1 MSLINTP
8 PLSNS
13 DLMPDASIVP
23 QLAKARVMVVGDL
36 IVDRFVYGHVDRL
49 SREAPIPVMVVEHE
63 KTMLG
68 GAGNLARNLHT
79 LGARVTV
86 IGVVG
91 DDTTSDQLMG
101 LLKEC
106 CDETVLQSIDGWQTP
121 LKLRMMVGQQQLA
134 RIDYEKVQPLLDQQ
148 EQAMAAAV
156 TKHLPDQDVL
166 LLSDYGLGLLSPT
179 LCQRLIQAARDA
191 GKPVLVD
198 PRQSDFSAFRG
209 ATLVKPNRTDLLA
222 AVRHVPTLCQ
232 SGDSLP
238 QQAQAL
244 QQAYQIDNIL
254 LTLGDQGMILC
265 QGDAPPATF
274 PAYRREV
281 FDVSGAGDTVLA
293 VLGAVL
299 GSGHDLKKAAS
310 LANLAASLVVAR
322 RGTAV
327 VSPGELLGAISELAG
342 QNTQSKIMSL
352 PQMASQ
358 AAEWRE
364 QNLVVGL
371 TNGCFDLLHPGHIAS
386 ITAAK
391 QQCDRLIIALNS
403 DSSVKRLKGESR
415 PIQSQLARAVVL
427 SALANVDGVVIFDED
442 APLAVLD
449 AIKPDIY
456 CKGEDYRDKKIAEF
470 DLVESYGGRIY
481 LIPMVPGFSTTS
493 TVAQMAA

>member
-1 MSLINTP
+1 MSLVP
-8 PLSNS
+8 PQPATNP
-13 DLMPDASIVP
+13 DLMPDATIVP

-68 GAGNLARNLHT
+68 GAGNLVRNLHT

-86 IGVVG
+86 VGVIGH
-91 DDTTSDQLMG
+91 DATSDQLLG
-101 LLKEC
+101 LLAEN
-106 CDETVLQSIDGWQTP
+106 CDEPVLQRAEGRQTP
-121 LKLRMMVGQQQLA
+121 LKLRMMVGQQQIA
-134 RIDYEKVQPLLDQQ
+134 RIDYEKVQPLSDQQ
-148 EQAMAAAV
+148 EQALAAAV
-156 TKHLPDQDVL
+156 SDRLKDQDVL
-166 LLSDYGLGLLSPT
+166 LLSDYGLGLLSPS
-179 LCQRLIQAARDA
+179 LCQRLIQAAKHA

-198 PRQSDFSAFRG
+198 PRQADFAAFRG

-222 AVRHVPTLCQ
+222 AIRHIPTLCQ
-232 SGDSLP
+232 TSDPLP
-238 QQAQAL
+238 QQAAAL
-244 QQAYQIDNIL
+244 QQAYGIENIL
-254 LTLGDQGMILC
+254 MTLGDQGMMLC
-265 QGDAPPATF
+265 VDGKEPVTL

-293 VLGAVL
+293 VLAAVIA
-299 GSGHDLKKAAS
+299 SGHDWIKAAS

-327 VSPGELLGAISELAG
+327 VTPGELLGAIAELSG
-342 QNTQSKIMSL
+342 QDAFNKIMPL
-352 PQMASQ
+352 AKMRDQ
-358 AAEWRE
+358 AAEWRG

-386 ITAAK
+386 IAAAK

-403 DSSVKRLKGESR
+403 DSSVKRLKGDSR
-415 PIQSQLARAVVL
+415 PIQSQLARAMVL

-456 CKGEDYRDKKIAEF
+456 CKGEDYRGKKIAEF

-481 LIPMVPGFSTTS
+481 LIPMVPGFSTTA

>member
-1 MSLINTP
+1 MILCEGNTP
-8 PLSNS
+8 P
-13 DLMPDASIVP
+13 
-23 QLAKARVMVVGDL
+23 
-36 IVDRFVYGHVDRL
+36 
-49 SREAPIPVMVVEHE
+49 
-63 KTMLG
+63 
-68 GAGNLARNLHT
+68 
-79 LGARVTV
+79 VTF
-86 IGVVG
+86 
-91 DDTTSDQLMG
+91 
-101 LLKEC
+101 
-106 CDETVLQSIDGWQTP
+106 
-121 LKLRMMVGQQQLA
+121 A
-134 RIDYEKVQPLLDQQ
+134 
-148 EQAMAAAV
+148 
-156 TKHLPDQDVL
+156 
-166 LLSDYGLGLLSPT
+166 
-179 LCQRLIQAARDA
+179 
-191 GKPVLVD
+191 
-198 PRQSDFSAFRG
+198 
-209 ATLVKPNRTDLLA
+209 
-222 AVRHVPTLCQ
+222 
-232 SGDSLP
+232 
-238 QQAQAL
+238 
-244 QQAYQIDNIL
+244 
-254 LTLGDQGMILC
+254 
-265 QGDAPPATF
+265 
-274 PAYRREV
+274 AYRREV

-327 VSPGELLGAISELAG
+327 VSPGELLVAISELAG

-364 QNLVVGL
+364 QKLVVGL

-449 AIKPDIY
+449 AMKPDIY